1 MESWKPHCPATSD
14 ELGGSNRV
22 GRDSAL
28 EFIRLEEIRKIYRRG
43 VIDIPVLTGV
53 SLSIARGEM
62 VALMGASGSG
72 KTTLVNLLGYLD
84 RPTSGR
90 HRVDGRDVTRI
101 GEAERAQLRSSQ
113 IGFVFQNFNLLP
125 RLTALENVMMPFL
138 YVRHDLSERECRE
151 RARTLLERVGLGDR
165 LDHEPSQLS
174 GGEQQRVAIARA
186 LINRC
191 SLLIADEPTG
201 NLDSKT
207 GDEILGLFRQLHSE
221 DGLTIVLVTHDP
233 SVAAYA
239 DRIIQIR
246 DGLVFGDDG
255 TVDGRAAPRQ
265 PAGGARSAAVDQGI
279 GPARPNPPV
288 AAYRKPHRPA
298 RGGGVRFLG
307 RTTSS
312 ALRSLRRNVLRS
324 ALTTLGIIIG
334 VGSLVAIAEIGKGA
348 WSAIRSLLTKTGVDN
363 IVVQAGAAS
372 RNGVSLG
379 SGSVK
384 TLTPEDAEAI
394 LRECPSV
401 DSLAPLVFARRQV
414 VHGNKNWVP
423 STFVGTTAG
432 YLRVRQWEDLEEG
445 ESFTERD
452 VSEVAMV
459 CLLGQTIAREL
470 FDEESPVG
478 QEVYVSDVPLRV
490 IGVLSRKGADII
502 GEDQDDLLVAPWTTV
517 KFRVSSQAASPHS
530 GADSPRWDAA
540 DVLSSL
546 ARRYPRAHAA
556 LFPTLS
562 PTQSIDTP
570 RLERLSNV
578 DSILVRALAT
588 EEIPAAM
595 EQITHVLRNRHR
607 IAHDEP
613 ADFAVQDFTEV
624 VRAVKGTVRLVAG
637 LLLCVALIALVVGGI
652 GIMNI
657 MLVTVTERYRE
668 IGLRMAVGARSR
680 DILRQFLIEAVVL
693 CLLGGAAGILAG
705 RGASLLVRLL
715 ARWPTEPSVVAVLA
729 SVSISVTVGVIFGYY
744 PAWKASRLDPIE
756 ALRFE

>member
-1 MESWKPHCPATSD
+1 ME
-14 ELGGSNRV
+14 G
-22 GRDSAL
+22 
-28 EFIRLEEIRKIYRRG
+28 IRKVYRRG
-43 VIDIPVLTGV
+43 SIDVPVLNGV

-72 KTTLVNLLGYLD
+72 KTTLINLLGFLD

-90 HRVDGRDVTRI
+90 LHVAGMDVTRL
-101 GEAERAQLRSSQ
+101 GEAERAGLRGRE

-125 RLTALENVMMPFL
+125 RLTAVENVMMPFMYGSHEL
-138 YVRHDLSERECRE
+138 ADRECRD
-151 RARTLLERVGLGDR
+151 RARKLLKRMGLGDR
-165 LDHEPSQLS
+165 LDHEPAQLS

-191 SLLIADEPTG
+191 SILIADEPTG

-207 GDEILGLFRQLHSE
+207 GDEILRLFRQLNIE

-233 SVAAYA
+233 TVAAHA
-239 DRIIQIR
+239 DRIIRIR
-246 DGLVFGDDG
+246 DGLVFDDDLDA
-255 TVDGRAAPRQ
+255 DGASSPWNPLESGYDQPGHSAVEPSYLSRRPVVVRA
-265 PAGGARSAAVDQGI
+265 
-279 GPARPNPPV
+279 
-288 AAYRKPHRPA
+288 PHRASA
-298 RGGGVRFLG
+298 RQEMRFFT
-307 RTTSS
+307 RITAS
-312 ALRSLRRNVLRS
+312 ALRSLRRNVMRS
-324 ALTTLGIIIG
+324 ALTTLGVVIG
-334 VGSLVAIAEIGKGA
+334 VASLVAIAEIGKGA
-348 WSAIRSLLTKTGVDN
+348 WTAIRTLLSKTGVDN

-384 TLTPEDAEAI
+384 TLTPEDAETI

-401 DSLAPLVFARRQV
+401 DSLAPMIFTRRQV

-423 STFVGTTAG
+423 NAFVGTTPG
-432 YLRVRQWEDLEEG
+432 YLRVREWEDMDEG
-445 ESFTERD
+445 ECFTQR
-452 VSEVAMV
+452 EVDDAAMV
-459 CLLGQTIAREL
+459 CVLGQTIAREL
-470 FDEESPVG
+470 FNAESPVG

-490 IGVLSRKGADII
+490 VGVLSRKGADII

-517 KFRVSSQAASPHS
+517 KFRISSHSGLPDAASGVPPLELRDDLKPS
-530 GADSPRWDAA
+530 
-540 DVLSSL
+540 
-546 ARRYPRAHAA
+546 ARRYPRGRQA
-556 LFPTLS
+556 LYPSLS
-562 PTQSIDTP
+562 PMQSLDSP

-578 DSILVRALAT
+578 DSILIRAQST

-595 EQITHVLRNRHR
+595 AQVTAVLRHRHG
-607 IAHDEP
+607 IPPGKP

-624 VRAVKGTVRLVAG
+624 VHAVKSTVGLVAT
-637 LLLCVALIALVVGGI
+637 LLVCVALISLVVGGI

-680 DILRQFLIEAVVL
+680 DILRQFLVEAVVL

-705 RGASLLVRLL
+705 RGASCLVRLL
-715 ARWPTEPSVVAVLA
+715 ARWPTEPSIVAILA
-729 SVSISVTVGVIFGYY
+729 SVSVSLTVGVIFGYY

>member
-1 MESWKPHCPATSD
+1 M
-14 ELGGSNRV
+14 SNGMLQDDIA
-22 GRDSAL
+22 GRSGAVT
-28 EFIRLEEIRKIYRRG
+28 EFVRFEKIRKVYTRG
-43 VIDIPVLTGV
+43 SIEVPVLNGV

-72 KTTLVNLLGYLD
+72 KTTLINLLGYLD

-90 HRVDGRDVTRI
+90 HRVGGHDVTRL
-101 GEAERAQLRSSQ
+101 GEAERACLRGSQ
-113 IGFVFQNFNLLP
+113 IGFVFQNFHLLP
-125 RLTALENVMMPFL
+125 RLTALENVMMPVM
-138 YVRHDLSERECRE
+138 YGSQNISDRECRD
-151 RARTLLERVGLGDR
+151 RARSLLERVGLGDR
-165 LDHEPSQLS
+165 LDHEPARLS

-207 GDEILGLFRQLHSE
+207 GEEILRLFRQLNIE

-233 SVAAYA
+233 TVASHA
-239 DRIIQIR
+239 DRIIRMR
-246 DGLVFGDDG
+246 DGLVFDDDCDADATVLPSRLVENGDSNH
-255 TVDGRAAPRQ
+255 TVTERESRLIARRCAAIEVP
-265 PAGGARSAAVDQGI
+265 G
-279 GPARPNPPV
+279 PV
-288 AAYRKPHRPA
+288 AA
-298 RGGGVRFLG
+298 RGSIRFFN
-307 RTTSS
+307 RITTS
-312 ALRSLRRNVLRS
+312 ALRSLRRNVMRS

-348 WSAIRSLLTKTGVDN
+348 WSAIRTLLSKTGVDN
-363 IVVQAGAAS
+363 IVVQSGAVS

-384 TLTPEDAEAI
+384 TLTPEDAESI

-401 DSLAPLVFARRQV
+401 DSLAPMIFTRRQV

-423 STFVGTTAG
+423 NAFVGTTPG
-432 YLRVRQWEDLEEG
+432 YLRVREWEDMDEG
-445 ESFTERD
+445 ECFTER
-452 VSEVAMV
+452 EVADAAMV
-459 CLLGQTIAREL
+459 CVLGQTLAREL
-470 FDEESPVG
+470 FDEQSPVG
-478 QEVYVSDVPLRV
+478 QEVYVNDVPLRV
-490 IGVLSRKGADII
+490 VGVLSRKGADII

-517 KFRVSSQAASPHS
+517 KYRVSSQSGSPD
-530 GADSPRWDAA
+530 GAREMPVLDLGDS
-540 DVLSSL
+540 LKSI
-546 ARRYPRAHAA
+546 ARRYPRGRPA
-556 LFPTLS
+556 LFPSLS
-562 PTQSIDTP
+562 AAQFIDTP

-578 DSILVRALAT
+578 DSILIRAQST

-595 EQITHVLRNRHR
+595 SQVTGVLRHRHG
-607 IAHDEP
+607 IAPGKP

-624 VRAVKGTVRLVAG
+624 VHAVKSTVGLVAT
-637 LLLCVALIALVVGGI
+637 LLVCVAFISLVVGGI

-680 DILRQFLIEAVVL
+680 DILRQFLVEAVVL

-705 RGASLLVRLL
+705 RGASCLVRLI
-715 ARWPTEPSVVAVLA
+715 ARWPTEPSLVAILA
-729 SVSISVTVGVIFGYY
+729 SVSVSLTVGVIFGYY